1 VTVTCGVPNSARALL
16 VAEDRHVVFSTYQSS
31 PALFDQVESG
41 ALVRMVTNA
50 TQTTL
55 YPLLNERRGPDPDEL
70 DEGQPG
76 VPASSSSVLAAVVPA
91 GGVIDA
97 LHVEPLVAE
106 LTGAMDAGAT
116 KLLVDLSA
124 AETVTAAGMN
134 ALLAARQ
141 RLIGQ
146 GGQVSVVLPRALR
159 RRFHTLQL
167 DRRLLIASDRLQ
179 AATKLGL
186 AAGRR
191 VPGVRAWRGRRLT

>member
-1 VTVTCGVPNSARALL
+1 
-16 VAEDRHVVFSTYQSS
+16 
-31 PALFDQVESG
+31 
-41 ALVRMVTNA
+41 MVNNA
-50 TQTTL
+50 NQMTL
-55 YPLLNERRGPDPDEL
+55 YPLMNAPHELDPDEPH
-70 DEGQPG
+70 EGPPG
-76 VPASSSSVLAAVVPA
+76 AQASSSPVLVAVVRG

-97 LHVEPLVAE
+97 MHVESLVAE

-116 KLLVDLSA
+116 KLLVDLNE

-141 RLIGQ
+141 RLIGA

-191 VPGVRAWRGRRLT
+191 PGVRAWPGRRLT